1 MIRAIATGL
10 LGLWL
15 LALSG
20 TVSAQSADSYPLAE
34 SAGVIQELNLEA
46 QTVVI
51 DGLRYQVAMDAH
63 VEIGGSYGAFSM
75 LATGMRVHFEFLRIS
90 AAERRIV
97 RLRELPPEVELQE
110 V

>member
-1 MIRAIATGL
+1 MIRALATGL

-20 TVSAQSADSYPLAE
+20 AATAQSADGYPLAE
-34 SAGVIQELNLEA
+34 SAGVIQELSLEA

-51 DGLRYQVAMDAH
+51 DGMRYQVALDAD
-63 VEIGGSYGAFSM
+63 VEIGGSFGAFSM

-90 AAERRIV
+90 ASERRIV
-97 RLRELPPEVELQE
+97 RLRELPPEVQLEE